1 MNNLPPSL
9 RAACVSAASTA
20 SSRFRASAGAGCA
33 ASVLAGEPALP
44 RPLWQALPW
53 EGLGRR
59 AGEDPKPPRCGRLVM
74 DDFASAGE
82 TQRLLHALRGALGD
96 AAYEQHGDASLAL
109 DVLLRAPPPS
119 PHDDFGG
126 SPLLDVGAVAL
137 VDATVQ
143 RMRARVADAFGVAG
157 GELRVAGV
165 LASRLSAP
173 GVATAATAAA
183 AGGGADEE
191 EEEGVEEEGGGLPG
205 GVAGYWNPHVDKANR
220 CLYDFSSILYLTSHG
235 VDFGGGRF
243 VFLDGDGDGDGDGC
257 ARDDS
262 SAGEEEPAAANARGG
277 TAAARARA
285 SAVAPRVGRFV
296 AFTSGLEN
304 VHHVEPVTHG
314 ERFTL
319 SAWFTHGAGSA
330 DAVPIHA
337 N

>member
-1 MNNLPPSL
+1 MNNLPSSL

-20 SSRFRASAGAGCA
+20 SSRFRASAGAAECA
-33 ASVLAGEPALP
+33 TSVLAGELPLP
-44 RPLWQALPW
+44 RPLWQALPC

-59 AGEDPKPPRCGRLVM
+59 AGEDPEPPRCGRLVM
-74 DDFASAGE
+74 DDFASAGD

-109 DVLLRAPPPS
+109 DVLLRAPPS
-119 PHDDFGG
+119 IPHDDFGG
-126 SPLLDVGAVAL
+126 TPLLDFGALAL

-143 RMRARVADAFGVAG
+143 RMRAQVADTFGVAG

-173 GVATAATAAA
+173 GVAAAAAA
-183 AGGGADEE
+183 AGGAGEE
-191 EEEGVEEEGGGLPG
+191 EQEGKEGGELP

-235 VDFGGGRF
+235 GDFGGGRF
-243 VFLDGDGDGDGDGC
+243 VFLDGDGDGSC
-257 ARDDS
+257 VRDNS
-262 SAGEEEPAAANARGG
+262 SADEEEPAAANVRDG
-277 TAAARARA
+277 TAALARA
-285 SAVAPRVGRFV
+285 SAVEPRVGRFV

-314 ERFTL
+314 ARFTL